1 MLKNNDF
8 SEPDGDQT
16 DDQEK
21 IKFDMNYESPV
32 VLKQMYKNNLYVM
45 VVHLY
50 SLEDTE
56 LKQPVLSVIKIEKN
70 FPLNGISK
78 NNILLKNQPLSESL
92 IYDNKM
98 PKIDDYNLGFDES

>member
-16 DDQEK
+16 DDQEN

-70 FPLNGISK
+70 FPLNGI
-78 NNILLKNQPLSESL
+78 
-92 IYDNKM
+92 
-98 PKIDDYNLGFDES
+98 